1 MGRIPRTPLHPDAV
15 ARHERRA
22 KVLQLRIAG
31 RGLRD
36 IAKEVGVSHECVRL
50 DLAAMLDASTPSEE
64 DRNRLR
70 ALENARLDRLTE
82 FAEQLLLRGMVHVQ
96 SHGAQE
102 TFEVWHQGVN
112 VGGKLSEKH
121 VHLVLSAMD
130 RLERLS
136 NQRAKLNGLDRFD
149 DDQLPS
155 YSETGEVESPLAGM
169 QAIFSS
175 PDLVARVIE
184 LRREARRPVID
195 AESRAAVSR

>member
-50 DLAAMLDASTPSEE
+50 DLAAMLDASTPTEE

-96 SHGAQE
+96 SHGPQE

-112 VGGKLSEKH
+112 VGGKLSEKQ
-121 VHLVLSAMD
+121 VHLVFAAMD
-130 RLERLS
+130 RLERLT

-149 DDQLPS
+149 DDVPPVF
-155 YSETGEVESPLAGM
+155 EGEGESPLAGM

-195 AESRAAVSR
+195 AESRAAVTG